1 MKFQNPFELFNNYLD
16 KSKNNIEPFDNE
28 IEDVNN
34 EIQDGLKGYAEEVNK
49 IGIPKKEFDY
59 GIGFMI
65 IILIVVF
72 VIQLISYGLSSEG
85 IFMTNVLENPTWSFP
100 SVIFIC
106 FLNFAMI
113 TLVLAFVTWLKFGI
127 PMLPWQ
133 GLNYYNLMFIVFI
146 LTSVLLLGSHILFI
160 FFPGFIEI
168 FENTIGYSLIS
179 LGAVSSQIT
188 PTGKSLSAV
197 FGDRLKIKALPGF
210 NIGLEFL
217 ITYFT
222 LSKFSE
228 SFLSFIHDVLSDGKN
243 QKGGDVTS
251 ISEFSDFEFKN
262 EFDMPTE
269 FLDLI
274 NETKRQFNENETN
287 TEIFDFLNPK
297 HLDPSLTIIPKSKGI
312 EQEKN
317 INIYIDKI
325 DKFKKDLFELTLAKY
340 RIGSFCWSYFISVI
354 IFIGSMNA
362 FIT

>member
-243 QKGGDVTS
+243 QNGDDVTS